1 MLGRLGM
8 DVDECIATYVELIK
22 TIFEEKMSSLPVGGT
37 GRIKSRFD
45 SRKLRDAIMAV
56 AARHGVNGTD
66 LFDDGAGRGTKV

>member
-1 MLGRLGM
+1 MN
-8 DVDECIATYVELIK
+8 
-22 TIFEEKMSSLPVGGT
+22 SLPVGGT

-66 LFDDGAGRGTKV
+66 LFDDGVGRGTKV